1 MSFLID
7 SFNRWGIRLLLPFLW
22 LTCLRHTCLFAVAVC
37 FSPSLQRLSDQME
50 QNLDH
55 YLVESELFIIFRV
68 CSVVKFPLLEVIV
81 PENFTRQ
88 AHFRIRHPFI
98 IDWLIFLMVA
108 EPFDEWLSII
118 DTGKNGAIERWCLWF
133 RQLLMKYK

>member
-1 MSFLID
+1 
-7 SFNRWGIRLLLPFLW
+7 
-22 LTCLRHTCLFAVAVC
+22 
-37 FSPSLQRLSDQME
+37 ME

-98 IDWLIFLMVA
+98 ID
-108 EPFDEWLSII
+108 
-118 DTGKNGAIERWCLWF
+118 
-133 RQLLMKYK
+133 